1 MHQAINKQKDCRD
14 EALNLVQELRDI
26 TSLQAR
32 VAELRTR
39 EETKRAVDRLLDL
52 VKRVCDYMV
61 EKTSDG
67 ILGNHSA

>member
-14 EALNLVQELRDI
+14 ETLALVQELRDI

-32 VAELRTR
+32 VSELRTR

-67 ILGNHSA
+67 VLGNRSA

>member
-1 MHQAINKQKDCRD
+1 MRQAINKQKDCRD
-14 EALNLVQELRDI
+14 EALDLVQELQDI

-32 VAELRTR
+32 VSELRTR

-67 ILGNHSA
+67 VLGNRSA